1 MSVQICLVWW
11 LCHGKQIWATKSDM
25 VRVSSS
31 GISSSN
37 SSSSS
42 SSSTDIWNVFCFFP
56 LERTRDDSFSV
67 SLWFTHIHTFSM
79 HFDHKSVR
87 GQILYSQ
94 CCCSSKH
101 PTLWTPAFYQDPCPC
116 TTCFFFF
123 SFSTWFVC
131 SLIVAADYS
140 FHFQSN
146 WQMINR
152 VNISPVNW
160 Y

>member
-1 MSVQICLVWW
+1 
-11 LCHGKQIWATKSDM
+11 M

-37 SSSSS
+37 CRT

-56 LERTRDDSFSV
+56 LERTTDDSFSV

-123 SFSTWFVC
+123 FLFDMICLFTYCCSWLFFSLPIQLTNDQQSQYFTSKLILRDRSFPDICFKVSIQRRWKMR
-131 SLIVAADYS
+131 SS
-140 FHFQSN
+140 
-146 WQMINR
+146 
-152 VNISPVNW
+152 
-160 Y
+160 